1 MPVRPAPSL
10 LPLMGLDRVR
20 ELLRLRGVGVAV
32 ERLREAA
39 AANHIPARRHGHR
52 WMVDE
57 ADLDVI
63 AAHFRDRPGLSHCQ
77 GAAARARA
85 GKR

>member
-10 LPLMGLDRVR
+10 LPPMGLDRVR
-20 ELLRLRGVGVAV
+20 ELLRLRGVGVAA

-39 AANHIPARRHGHR
+39 VAGYVPAQRQGHR
-52 WMVDE
+52 WVVDE
-57 ADLDVI
+57 DDLDVI
-63 AAHFRDRPGLSHCQ
+63 AAYFRDRPALSHRQ

>member
-1 MPVRPAPSL
+1 VPVRPAPSL

-39 AANHIPARRHGHR
+39 AANRIPARRQGQR
-52 WMVDE
+52 WVVDE
-57 ADLDVI
+57 
-63 AAHFRDRPGLSHCQ
+63 PTST
-77 GAAARARA
+77 
-85 GKR
+85 

>member
-1 MPVRPAPSL
+1 MAVRPVPSL
-10 LPLMGLDRVR
+10 LPPIGLDQVR
-20 ELLRLRGVGVAV
+20 ELLRPRGVGVSV
-32 ERLREAA
+32 DRLRDAA
-39 AANHIPARRHGHR
+39 VAGRIPARRQGQR
-52 WMVDE
+52 WVFDE

-63 AAHFRDRPGLSHCQ
+63 AAYFRDRPAPSHRQ

>member
-1 MPVRPAPSL
+1 MPIRPAPSL
-10 LPLMGLDRVR
+10 LPPIGIDRVP
-20 ELLRLRGVGVAV
+20 ELLRRRGVGVSV

-39 AANHIPARRHGHR
+39 VASHIPARRQGHR
-52 WMVDE
+52 WVVDE

-63 AAHFRDRPGLSHCQ
+63 AAHFRDRPVLSHCQ